1 MTLMKR
7 RPFVAGLGALWLP
20 SMARAS
26 APLAAQPFGLG
37 VASGRP
43 TPGSV
48 VLWTRLLAEN
58 PAERLADPFEVQW
71 AIAED
76 ERMSRLVRTGSAKA
90 EPNWAH
96 SVHVDAEGLRPN
108 RPYWY
113 RFTVQGKT
121 SEVARTRTAPA
132 PNEQMAALRF
142 AYTSCQQYEQGYY
155 TAHRHLAGEDLN
167 AVLFLGDYMYEASW
181 GRELVRRHTGGR
193 TTTLEEYRDRY
204 ALYKSDKDLQAAHA
218 AHPWILTWDDHE
230 VTDDYSNDIGPD
242 DPDPRRFLAQRAA
255 AYQAY
260 WEHMPLS
267 NAQRPNGPNLKLY
280 DRLRF
285 GTLAEV
291 FTLDDRQYRD
301 HHACNAARVRG
312 KPLEN
317 CDQRLDPMRTILGAE
332 QETWFG
338 AAMKGASARWN
349 VVAQQTLMAEVDRG
363 PGERQVYWADGW
375 DGYGVATL
383 EQKSASM
390 AFRAVGTIKE
400 TTSTISTVA
409 KFAVEAGKPGV
420 QGA

>member
-1 MTLMKR
+1 MVSKMITMKR
-7 RPFVAGLGALWLP
+7 RSVVAGLGALWLP
-20 SMARAS
+20 SMARA
-26 APLAAQPFGLG
+26 AVPLAAQPFGLG

-58 PAERLADPFEVQW
+58 PAERLADPIEVQW

-90 EPNWAH
+90 EPSWGH
-96 SVHVDAEGLRPN
+96 SVHVEVEGLRPN
-108 RPYWY
+108 RFYWY

-121 SEVARTRTAPA
+121 SEIARTRTAPA
-132 PNEQMAALRF
+132 PNEQVGALRF
-142 AYTSCQQYEQGYY
+142 AYTSCQQYEQGYF
-155 TAHRHLAGEDLN
+155 TAHRHLAGENLN
-167 AVLFLGDYMYEASW
+167 AVLFLGDYMYESSW

-193 TTTLEEYRDRY
+193 PTTLEEYRDRY
-204 ALYKSDKDLQAAHA
+204 ALYKSDKDLQAAHG

-267 NAQRPNGPNLKLY
+267 NAQRPSGPNLKLY

-301 HHACNAARVRG
+301 HHACNAAKVRG

-317 CDQRLDPMRTILGAE
+317 CDQRLDPTRTLSLIH
-332 QETWFG
+332 
-338 AAMKGASARWN
+338 
-349 VVAQQTLMAEVDRG
+349 
-363 PGERQVYWADGW
+363 
-375 DGYGVATL
+375 
-383 EQKSASM
+383 
-390 AFRAVGTIKE
+390 I
-400 TTSTISTVA
+400 
-409 KFAVEAGKPGV
+409 
-420 QGA
+420 

>member
-1 MTLMKR
+1 MKR
-7 RPFVAGLGALWLP
+7 RSFVAGLGALWLP

-26 APLAAQPFGLG
+26 VPLAAQPFGLG

-43 TPGSV
+43 TPASV

-58 PAERLADPFEVQW
+58 PADRPTDPFEVQW

-90 EPNWAH
+90 EPSWGH
-96 SVHVDAEGLRPN
+96 SVHVDVDGLRPN

-121 SEVARTRTAPA
+121 SEIARTRTAPA
-132 PNEQMAALRF
+132 TNEQVAALRF
-142 AYTSCQQYEQGYY
+142 AYASCQQYEQGYY

-204 ALYKSDKDLQAAHA
+204 ALYKSDRDLQAAHA

-255 AYQAY
+255 AYRAY

-267 NAQRPNGPNLKLY
+267 NAQRPNGANLKLY

-285 GTLAEV
+285 GALAEI

-301 HHACNAARVRG
+301 HHACNAAKVRG

-317 CDQRLDPMRTILGAE
+317 CDQRLDPMRTLLGAE
-332 QETWFG
+332 QEGWFG
-338 AAMKGASARWN
+338 AAMKGA
-349 VVAQQTLMAEVDRG
+349 
-363 PGERQVYWADGW
+363 
-375 DGYGVATL
+375 
-383 EQKSASM
+383 
-390 AFRAVGTIKE
+390 
-400 TTSTISTVA
+400 
-409 KFAVEAGKPGV
+409 
-420 QGA
+420 